1 MATSRRMKT
10 DAEINRIAE
19 DAAQTIIDD
28 LELPYIQNIDSEAN
42 GAPTVSVSNF
52 INVEYPKARVQY
64 IDGTRRNFDF
74 KYRVPIVAG
83 NGCKYELSSAKQFVT
98 LSVPTAPED
107 TSTFTATSI
116 ADGTTFSLSPAEQY
130 KFITSANRI
139 YNVLK
144 VNVTGTTYYF
154 RLAKEVSNTFY
165 YYNPV
170 LSVHVEI
177 VKANTTAT
185 IKNN

>member
-10 DAEINRIAE
+10 DAEINKIAE
-19 DAAQTIIDD
+19 DAAQTIVDD

-42 GAPTVSVSNF
+42 GAPTVSVSNY

-64 IDGTRRNFDF
+64 IDGARRNVDF

-83 NGCKYELSSAKQFVT
+83 DGCKYELGTAKQFVT
-98 LSVPTAPED
+98 LSVPTAPD
-107 TSTFTATSI
+107 TSESFTVPALT
-116 ADGTTFSLSPAEQY
+116 DGTTISFSPAQQY
-130 KFITSANRI
+130 KYVASTKREF
-139 YNVLK
+139 NVLK
-144 VNVTGTTYYF
+144 LVNSGTTYDF
-154 RLAKEVSNTFY
+154 RLGKETSTTFY
-165 YYNPV
+165 YYCQT